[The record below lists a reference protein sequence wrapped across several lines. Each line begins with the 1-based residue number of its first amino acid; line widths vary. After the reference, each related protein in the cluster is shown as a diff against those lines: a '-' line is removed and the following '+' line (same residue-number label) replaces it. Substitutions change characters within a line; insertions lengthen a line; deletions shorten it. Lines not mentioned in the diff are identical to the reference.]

1 MDVLKVL
8 LPSFYVRITSTVA
21 MDCEMVGV
29 GPEGAESILAR
40 VSIVNFFGHCLYDKY
55 VKPSAT
61 VTDYRTH
68 VSGIRRENIENGY
81 NCIKSLI
88 FMYYNP
94 C

>member
-1 MDVLKVL
+1 
-8 LPSFYVRITSTVA
+8 

-68 VSGIRRENIENGY
+68 VSGIRRENIENGN
-81 NCIKSLI
+81 NCLKILKHVCTYVL
-88 FMYYNP
+88 
-94 C
+94 